1 MEKEGGVM
9 MTRFEKLLERSRV
22 DLTEDQ
28 ENIIKKELKG
38 MSYSKDDYL
47 KILLD
52 ESTTDN
58 NRGRQNIYRV
68 YLTKEPGR
76 DKYNNCDRYICTM

>member
-1 MEKEGGVM
+1 M

-22 DLTEDQ
+22 DLTENQ

-52 ESTTDN
+52 ESTTDD

-68 YLTKEPGR
+68 YLTKEPDN
-76 DKYNNCDRYICTM
+76 DKHNNCDRYICTM

>member
-1 MEKEGGVM
+1 

-22 DLTEDQ
+22 DLTENQ
-28 ENIIKKELKG
+28 EDIIKKELKG

-52 ESTTDN
+52 ESTTSD
-58 NRGRQNIYRV
+58 RQNIYRV
-68 YLTKEPGR
+68 YLTKEPGQ
-76 DKYNNCDRYICTM
+76 DKHNNCDRYICTM

>member
-1 MEKEGGVM
+1 

-38 MSYSKDDYL
+38 MNYSKDDYL

-52 ESTTDN
+52 ESTTDDN
-58 NRGRQNIYRV
+58 KGRQNIYRV
-68 YLTKEPGR
+68 YLTKEL
-76 DKYNNCDRYICTM
+76 DKDKFNDCDRYICTM

>member
-1 MEKEGGVM
+1 M

-22 DLTEDQ
+22 DLTEGQ

-52 ESTTDN
+52 ESTTDD

-68 YLTKEPGR
+68 YLTKELDN
-76 DKYNNCDRYICTM
+76 DKFNDCDRYICTM